1 MANKTD
7 QIKFIIQR
15 YDTYIAGVNTKGTF
29 IVAFNTFFCGVA
41 VSNYDKLKSMFVV
54 NGNVAELNIHLLIL
68 FALAVVSTFI
78 VGLAVFPYLKSGNSS
93 KEKYHTL
100 IFFGSVAE
108 YKDESEYAA
117 AFKKMTDDEFE
128 ADAAKQANLLARGVR
143 NKFKLI
149 GISMWVFFL
158 QLLTLLS
165 LLIFIIK

>member
-1 MANKTD
+1 MSSKLD

-41 VSNYDKLKSMFVV
+41 VSNYDKLKLLFVP
-54 NGNVAELNIHLLIL
+54 NGNVTALNIHLLIL
-68 FALAVVSTFI
+68 FVLSVASTFI

-108 YKDESEYAA
+108 YKDENEYART
-117 AFKKMTDDEFE
+117 FKKMSAEEFE
-128 ADAAKQANLLARGVR
+128 DDAAKQANLLARGVR
-143 NKFKLI
+143 SKFKLI
-149 GISMWVFFL
+149 GISMWVFFG